1 MGHCQSPLI
10 ESNNTQTAQ
19 RNRPC
24 CGQNA
29 KQKITHHSGI
39 TITLQTAIQ
48 TSSCSFQFNIEQ
60 PCIFLLLNITNPPPS
75 PSPPRPQNLPPVQA
89 LYLFRLIVH
98 QIPAP
103 CSRSPITP
111 RAQARARPRRERRSL
126 VAIDQIANG
135 FPVRH
140 GTSWRRGLWLCFLH
154 LRRWVITVLCLWR
167 WS

>member
-1 MGHCQSPLI
+1 MLRSKRKAKNYTSFRHH
-10 ESNNTQTAQ
+10 NNTSDS
-19 RNRPC
+19 N
-24 CGQNA
+24 
-29 KQKITHHSGI
+29 
-39 TITLQTAIQ
+39 
-48 TSSCSFQFNIEQ
+48 TSFIMFIPIPYCT
-60 PCIFLLLNITNPPPS
+60 PHVFLLLNITTAPPSPS

-89 LYLFRLIVH
+89 LDLFRLIVH

-111 RAQARARPRRERRSL
+111 RAQARARPRRERWSL